1 MLSNEERV
9 AAVKERV
16 AQLRRQKRQRR
27 DRVIALASVAASL
40 AVIVGVSFALPGVLE
55 GVSAS
60 GYEGYET
67 AASIFSSTAAGYVI
81 VGFLAFLLGAC
92 VTILCFKLKAFGK
105 KGGKKGEDDGRV
117 P

>member
-1 MLSNEERV
+1 MRSNEERV

-55 GVSAS
+55 GISAS

-67 AASIFSSTAAGYVI
+67 AASIFSGTAAG
-81 VGFLAFLLGAC
+81 
-92 VTILCFKLKAFGK
+92 
-105 KGGKKGEDDGRV
+105 
-117 P
+117 

>member
-1 MLSNEERV
+1 MRSNEERV

-55 GVSAS
+55 GISAS

-67 AASIFSSTAAGYVI
+67 AASIFSGTAAGYVI
-81 VGFLAFLLGAC
+81 VGFLAFLLGA
-92 VTILCFKLKAFGK
+92 A
-105 KGGKKGEDDGRV
+105 
-117 P
+117 

>member
-1 MLSNEERV
+1 MRSNEERV
-9 AAVKERV
+9 AAVRERV
-16 AQLRRQKRQRR
+16 AQLQRQKRQRR

-40 AVIVGVSFALPGVLE
+40 AVIFALPGVLE

-67 AASIFSSTAAGYVI
+67 AASIFSGTAAGYVI

>member
-1 MLSNEERV
+1 MRSNEERV

-16 AQLRRQKRQRR
+16 AQRQKRQRR

-55 GVSAS
+55 GISAS

-67 AASIFSSTAAGYVI
+67 AASIFSGTAAGYVI